1 MQFARAGYT
10 DAEIQAAL
18 VAPTR
23 QIRVRYELLGRDLQ
37 YKRDITTVSSG
48 TITFD
53 SGSAIMR
60 TAAFEMRD
68 EEIDYLSARV
78 RPVFGLRMGDTWAEW
93 PLGVFVLSSPE
104 RMAKAKTVSRTVE
117 AYDLNQLLKTDG
129 ISTRLYYPAGTR
141 YTDIVLNVLYGAGI
155 TRANIEGAEDTI
167 AEAVEY
173 APGAYRLDVINEL
186 LAAINYT
193 PIHPDANGTFIAR
206 KQRDIELS
214 DIAYKYSTKQ
224 DSVIMGEAKEAVD
237 YFDTPNRFIAYVSS
251 PEVAPMR
258 AVYENADPQSPL
270 STKNRQV
277 VTEVIELRDISTQAE
292 LDAYV
297 RRRAIEAEADLHG
310 IDFATGLMPMHGY
323 KDVYQFEHD
332 VLGIN
337 EIYQETAWSMELR
350 AGGKMRHKARRITE

>member
-10 DAEIQAAL
+10 DVEIQAAL

-173 APGAYRLDVINEL
+173 APGAYRLDIINEL

-193 PIHPDANGTFIAR
+193 PIHPDANGIFYRAQAKRHRTERYCVQVQHQAR
-206 KQRDIELS
+206 QRDNGRG
-214 DIAYKYSTKQ
+214 Q
-224 DSVIMGEAKEAVD
+224 
-237 YFDTPNRFIAYVSS
+237 R
-251 PEVAPMR
+251 
-258 AVYENADPQSPL
+258 
-270 STKNRQV
+270 
-277 VTEVIELRDISTQAE
+277 
-292 LDAYV
+292 
-297 RRRAIEAEADLHG
+297 
-310 IDFATGLMPMHGY
+310 GY
-323 KDVYQFEHD
+323 R
-332 VLGIN
+332 L
-337 EIYQETAWSMELR
+337 L
-350 AGGKMRHKARRITE
+350 